1 MESTLILMELTKIRM
16 LLTVFVILSVAA
28 VVVSLV
34 VLVAY
39 AARRFDIFLDKID
52 REIEQDGG

>member
-39 AARRFDIFLDKID
+39 AARRFDIFLDKVD
-52 REIEQDGG
+52 REIEQDGD

>member
-1 MESTLILMELTKIRM
+1 MESTLILVELTKIRM

-39 AARRFDIFLDKID
+39 AARRFDIFLDKVD
-52 REIEQDGG
+52 REIEQDGD

>member
-1 MESTLILMELTKIRM
+1 MESTLILVELTKIRM

>member
-39 AARRFDIFLDKID
+39 AARRFDIFLDKVD

>member
-1 MESTLILMELTKIRM
+1 MESTLILVELTKIRM

-39 AARRFDIFLDKID
+39 AARRFDIFLDKVD

>member
-1 MESTLILMELTKIRM
+1 MERTLILMELTKIRM

-34 VLVAY
+34 VLIAY
-39 AARRFDIFLDKID
+39 AARRFDIFLDKVD
-52 REIEQDGG
+52 REIEQDGD

>member
-1 MESTLILMELTKIRM
+1 MESTLILVELTKIRM

-52 REIEQDGG
+52 REIEQGGG

>member
-1 MESTLILMELTKIRM
+1 MERTLILMELTKIRM

-39 AARRFDIFLDKID
+39 AARRFDIFLDKVD
-52 REIEQDGG
+52 REIEQDGD

>member
-1 MESTLILMELTKIRM
+1 MESTLILVELTKIRM

-52 REIEQDGG
+52 REIE

>member
-1 MESTLILMELTKIRM
+1 MESTLILVELTKIRM
-16 LLTVFVILSVAA
+16 LLTVFVILSVTA